1 MVPAIPTILAS
12 PFLSGTCFFVFL
24 VNASRFGYSWL
35 WSSLVSLVFV
45 GQCLF
50 HNGCLAL
57 FCTATVYNSYRYVQ
71 LLQEKAGLAWGTGC
85 TPANPKRSI
94 YHTASIYNSYRE
106 DKLSNIMEA
115 SLSDTASI
123 HNSSREGKLSVRM
136 EASLFLIQ
144 VLYTTHIEKA
154 DSLI

>member
-1 MVPAIPTILAS
+1 M
-12 PFLSGTCFFVFL
+12 
-24 VNASRFGYSWL
+24 
-35 WSSLVSLVFV
+35 
-45 GQCLF
+45 
-50 HNGCLAL
+50 
-57 FCTATVYNSYRYVQ
+57 
-71 LLQEKAGLAWGTGC
+71 
-85 TPANPKRSI
+85 SI

-123 HNSSREGKLSVRM
+123 HNSSREGKLSVRI